1 VMLEIPEVILVP
13 LTKSEAL
20 LVLDALSRYHATQ
33 QDESDEQIN
42 TYSHIVDKISA
53 RLDEGQNTE
62 DQDTP
67 HLVR

>member
-1 VMLEIPEVILVP
+1 MPEIPEAILVP

-20 LVLDALSRYHATQ
+20 LVLDALSRYHATA
-33 QDESDEQIN
+33 QDESDQQIN
-42 TYSHIVDKISA
+42 MYGHVIDKISA
-53 RLDEGQNTE
+53 RLDESQNTE